1 MRKKNKSFVFRN
13 SDFWPLESADRG
25 PVLATQVGL
34 LPETQC
40 GFRQGRGTIDM
51 IFTARQ
57 LQEKCREQNVGL
69 YTTFIDL
76 TKAFDTVSREGLWKV
91 MSKFGCPTKF
101 INMVRQF
108 HDGMQASV
116 RDDGKTSKPFPVT
129 NGVKQGCVLAPT
141 LFSMYFTAMLSDAFR
156 EDDDVGIKFH
166 SRIDGGFYKPQR
178 LKTHR
183 KVLVDFLRDVLFA
196 DDCALCTLHNH
207 SE

>member
-1 MRKKNKSFVFRN
+1 MRKKLKFLFFRN
-13 SDFWPLESADRG
+13 FDFWPLESADRG

-51 IFTARQ
+51 IITARQ

-101 INMVRQF
+101 INMVR
-108 HDGMQASV
+108 
-116 RDDGKTSKPFPVT
+116 
-129 NGVKQGCVLAPT
+129 
-141 LFSMYFTAMLSDAFR
+141 
-156 EDDDVGIKFH
+156 
-166 SRIDGGFYKPQR
+166 
-178 LKTHR
+178 
-183 KVLVDFLRDVLFA
+183 
-196 DDCALCTLHNH
+196 
-207 SE
+207 